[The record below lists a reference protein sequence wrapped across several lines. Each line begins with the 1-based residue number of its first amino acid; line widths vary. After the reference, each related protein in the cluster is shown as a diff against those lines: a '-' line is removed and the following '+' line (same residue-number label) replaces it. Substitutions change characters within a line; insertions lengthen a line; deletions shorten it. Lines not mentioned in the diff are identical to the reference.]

1 MVLFHGSPHIV
12 DKPEYGKGR
21 QGNDYGRGFYC
32 TEDKLLAKE
41 WAVDENRDGYVNQ
54 YELDLDGLKVI
65 DLNSEEY
72 CVLHWITVLLN
83 NRRFDLDTPLSREA
97 YRYLSDI
104 FMPDLS
110 GADVIRGYRAD
121 DSYFSFAQDFING
134 VISVSQLTGALKL
147 GDLGQQVVLKSRE
160 AFKRIRYIGSEGV
173 LSREWFPLKRK
184 RDDLAR
190 REYFNMNRTGY
201 VRGDLYMIRIIDE
214 EVKPGDARLQ

>member
-1 MVLFHGSPHIV
+1 MVLFHGSPIII
-12 DKPEYGKGR
+12 DRPEYGKGR
-21 QGNDYGRGFYC
+21 INNDYGRGFYC

-97 YRYLSDI
+97 YRYLSDN
-104 FMPDLS
+104 FMPELS

-147 GDLGQQVVLKSRE
+147 GELGQQVVLKSRD
-160 AFKRIRYIGSEGV
+160 AFKRIKYIGSEGV

>member
-147 GDLGQQVVLKSRE
+147 GELGQQVVLKSRE
-160 AFKRIRYIGSEGV
+160 AFKRIKYIGSEGV

>member
-1 MVLFHGSPHIV
+1 MVLFHGSPIII
-12 DKPEYGKGR
+12 DRPEHGKGR
-21 QGNDYGRGFYC
+21 INNDYGRGFYC

-97 YRYLSDI
+97 YRYLSDN
-104 FMPDLS
+104 FMPELS

-147 GDLGQQVVLKSRE
+147 GELGQQVVLKSRE
-160 AFKRIRYIGSEGV
+160 AFKRIKYIGSEGV

>member
-65 DLNSEEY
+65 DLDSEEY

-97 YRYLSDI
+97 YRYLSDN
-104 FMPDLS
+104 FMPELS

-147 GDLGQQVVLKSRE
+147 GELGQQVVLKSRE
-160 AFKRIRYIGSEGV
+160 AFKRIKYIESEGV

>member
-65 DLNSEEY
+65 DLDSEEY

-97 YRYLSDI
+97 YRYLSDN
-104 FMPDLS
+104 FMPELS

-147 GDLGQQVVLKSRE
+147 GELGQQVVLKSRE
-160 AFKRIRYIGSEGV
+160 AFKRIRYTGSEGV

>member
-97 YRYLSDI
+97 YRYLSDN
-104 FMPDLS
+104 FMPELS

-147 GDLGQQVVLKSRE
+147 GELGQQVVLKSRE
-160 AFKRIRYIGSEGV
+160 AFKRIKYIGSEGV

>member
-54 YELDLDGLKVI
+54 YELDLEGLKVI

-97 YRYLSDI
+97 YRYLSDN
-104 FMPDLS
+104 FMPELS

-147 GDLGQQVVLKSRE
+147 GELGQQVVLKSRE
-160 AFKRIRYIGSEGV
+160 AFKRIKYIGSEGV

>member
-1 MVLFHGSPHIV
+1 MVLFHGSPYII

-21 QGNDYGRGFYC
+21 PNNDYGRGFYC

-97 YRYLSDI
+97 YRYLSDN
-104 FMPDLS
+104 FMPELS

-184 RDDLAR
+184 RDNLAR

>member
-1 MVLFHGSPHIV
+1 MVLFHGSPYII

-21 QGNDYGRGFYC
+21 PNNDYGRGFYC

-72 CVLHWITVLLN
+72 CVLHWITILLN

-97 YRYLSDI
+97 YRYLSDN

-110 GADVIRGYRAD
+110 RADVIRGYRAD

-134 VISVSQLTGALKL
+134 TISVRQLGNAMKL
-147 GDLGQQVVLKSRE
+147 GELGTQFVLKSKK
-160 AFKRIRYIGSEGV
+160 AFAAIRFEGYETAKA
-173 LSREWFPLKRK
+173 SEWFAKKEL
-184 RDDLAR
+184 RDKTAR
-190 REYFNMNRTGY
+190 RQYLDVERNKRQ
-201 VRGDLYMIRIIDE
+201 RGDLYIVQIMDE
-214 EVKPGDARLQ
+214 EIKGDDPRLR

>member
-97 YRYLSDI
+97 YRYLSDN
-104 FMPDLS
+104 FMPELS

-147 GDLGQQVVLKSRE
+147 GELGQQVVLKSRE
-160 AFKRIRYIGSEGV
+160 AFKRIKYIESEGV

>member
-97 YRYLSDI
+97 YRYLSDN
-104 FMPDLS
+104 FMPELS

>member
-65 DLNSEEY
+65 DLDSEEY

-97 YRYLSDI
+97 YRYLSDN
-104 FMPDLS
+104 FMPELS

-147 GDLGQQVVLKSRE
+147 GELGQQVVLKSRE
-160 AFKRIRYIGSEGV
+160 AFKRIKYIGSEGV

>member
-97 YRYLSDI
+97 YRYLSDN
-104 FMPDLS
+104 FMPELS

-147 GDLGQQVVLKSRE
+147 GDLGQQIVLKSRE

>member
-54 YELDLDGLKVI
+54 YELDLEGLKVI

-147 GDLGQQVVLKSRE
+147 GELGQQVVLKSRE
-160 AFKRIRYIGSEGV
+160 AFKRIKYIGSEGV

>member
-1 MVLFHGSPHIV
+1 MVLFHGSPIII
-12 DKPEYGKGR
+12 DRPEYGKGR
-21 QGNDYGRGFYC
+21 INNDYGRGFYC

-97 YRYLSDI
+97 YRYLSDN
-104 FMPDLS
+104 FMPELS

-147 GDLGQQVVLKSRE
+147 GELGQQVVLKSRE
-160 AFKRIRYIGSEGV
+160 AFKRIKYIGSEGV